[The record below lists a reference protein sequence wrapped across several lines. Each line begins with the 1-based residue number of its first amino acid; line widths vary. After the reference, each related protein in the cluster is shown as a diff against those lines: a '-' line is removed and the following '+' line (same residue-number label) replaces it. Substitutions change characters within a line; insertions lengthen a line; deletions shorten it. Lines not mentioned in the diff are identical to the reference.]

1 MVLTR
6 SRSALDPRLQM
17 TEAEISAAAISV
29 VPEVARRSSSGD
41 NLGLFAGIVGVLML
55 GGVTFYGLSGS
66 REAEAPPAPARAP
79 VAAPAPAPAPVE
91 APAPAAVEA
100 PAPAAAPA
108 VDPEAEAQQQQRLRS
123 PALVV
128 DSSAAADE
136 PAAGAKGGAIRG
148 LSGDEQF
155 ASRVGAAEVQ
165 TAKATRMANPGFVV
179 PQGAMIPAVLETAI
193 NTDLPGFTRAV
204 VTEDVRS
211 FDGSRVLIPRG
222 SRVVGQYRGGLKVGQ
237 KRAYVIWSRL
247 LRPDGVSVALSSPG
261 TDDLGQTGLAG
272 DVNTHFFERFGSSLL
287 LSVVGGLASSAG
299 GSGAVVI
306 GAGGVQDA
314 ASTAVESQS
323 NISPTVKVKQGEPIR
338 IFTAR
343 DLDFSGIE
351 PK

>member
-41 NLGLFAGIVGVLML
+41 SLGLFAGIVGVLML
-55 GGVTFYGLSGS
+55 GGVTFYGLSGT
-66 REAEAPPAPARAP
+66 REAEAPAPAPAS
-79 VAAPAPAPAPVE
+79 VAAPAPAPAPVVAPE
-91 APAPAAVEA
+91 PAPVEA

-128 DSSAAADE
+128 DSSAAAPE
-136 PAAGAKGGAIRG
+136 EAAAGAKGGAIRG

-211 FDGSRVLIPRG
+211 FDGSKVLIPRG

-299 GSGAVVI
+299 SGAVVI

-314 ASTAVESQS
+314 ASTAVESQA

-343 DLDFSGIE
+343 DLDFSEIE